1 MILGQLR
8 IGERHT
14 TSAALFVACIASK
27 AMESVVEQETE
38 KFSSFLW
45 LPSILSNNSISFAL
59 KCLAFGEQD
68 KAKVF
73 NGRFRRA
80 YKSKSASQE
89 RRKVWEQV
97 KVFE

>member
-38 KFSSFLW
+38 RFSSFSW
-45 LPSILSNNSISFAL
+45 LPSIISNNSFSISFAL

-89 RRKVWEQV
+89 RRKV
-97 KVFE
+97 